1 VHVYRLVSNGSVDAR
16 IVDIATAKLSLDA
29 AVLSSGG
36 GMTDKEARQA
46 EQRSMAEIL
55 ASLLATASSMA
66 DLSSGDTGNGDA
78 ALIVDLADD

>member
-1 VHVYRLVSNGSVDAR
+1 MHVYRLVSSGSVDAR

-29 AVLSSGG
+29 AVLSAGG

-55 ASLLATASSMA
+55 SSLLATAGSMP
-66 DLSSGDTGNGDA
+66 DLSADTGNGDA
-78 ALIVDLADD
+78 PLIMDLADD